1 MPTGNN
7 IKLIHAAQG
16 ALYYKTNVASTNLSG
31 SLIAIVTHANDQVV
45 MCKNITITSPKTES
59 SQVPLLGASAK
70 TAGNGVLVT
79 GNFQNALTDFKNTE
93 NATISGTLALT
104 LANDGTNA
112 AQPDFINLATGA
124 GMNISTTHK
133 RHTFGDSTAS
143 QVQMLTG
150 GIFVAFDNGTQA
162 GVAAMVNPTVNLGD
176 IKPTG
181 ADGHWEIDFTATALP
196 SDFVLEVEHL

>member
-31 SLIAIVTHANDQVV
+31 SLIAVVTHANDQVI
-45 MCKNITITSPKTES
+45 MCKNLTITPPKTES
-59 SQVPLLGASAK
+59 TQVPLLGATSK
-70 TAGNGVLVT
+70 TAGNGVVST

-93 NATISGTLALT
+93 NGAISGTLALT
-104 LANDGTNA
+104 LANDGASA
-112 AQPDFINLATGA
+112 AQPDFINLATGT
-124 GMNISTTHK
+124 GMSISTTHK
-133 RHTFGDSTAS
+133 RHTFGDNTAN
-143 QVQMLTG
+143 QAQLLTG
-150 GIFVAFDNGTQA
+150 AIFVAFDNGVQA
-162 GVAAMVNPTVNLGD
+162 GVVAMVNPTVNLGD

-196 SDFVLEVEHL
+196 SDMVIEVEHL